1 MPRNPGELWSLMIH
15 VYGRKET
22 LMSVPPVAAQGGQLV
37 PRGSVVFDLEIHD
50 AEGYAALPPRWP
62 GEHFWLPATSPKA
75 PKVL

>member
-1 MPRNPGELWSLMIH
+1 
-15 VYGRKET
+15 
-22 LMSVPPVAAQGGQLV
+22 MSVPPVAAQGGQLV